1 MEFNRWTS
9 EASIRTMVWLVHQ
22 QAWQPQVAIVG
33 CGRRGYVPSRSRRT
47 LRRRSRKRA
56 AKQSTCLRPQ
66 QRAALQPAGRYGTRG
81 GRHCQSGAQRS
92 GTATEGALEPAV
104 RVRAVA
110 EARAA
115 LLHTAK
121 DCQTGC
127 QERPRPAST
136 RRQLLASTRAGLA
149 LITNQMRRM
158 GQPKRWLSVKPTA
171 QHADV
176 ATICEGRQA
185 GQARMGP
192 RKPLPSWEQKD
203 SASAT
208 AQRPRAGPLQAQAHQ
223 HPAPVPRKHMPAACQ
238 WALSVLPSR
247 PCIYT
252 LVSTMPWQL
261 PGTDPFPHRL
271 AQPAGL
277 LGAQQHSVHHG
288 GGGIQRH
295 EQRDERQHLQG
306 KRGASKAGDQEGKG
320 AHARGSCL

>member
-1 MEFNRWTS
+1 MCPAAAGGRSGDVRANVPPS
-9 EASIRTMVWLVHQ
+9 KAPAS
-22 QAWQPQVAIVG
+22 
-33 CGRRGYVPSRSRRT
+33 GRSSAQ
-47 LRRRSRKRA
+47 LS
-56 AKQSTCLRPQ
+56 S
-66 QRAALQPAGRYGTRG
+66 QRAVTGPEAVGIANQAPNGQELQRR
-81 GRHCQSGAQRS
+81 
-92 GTATEGALEPAV
+92 GALEPAV